1 MQPDTAT
8 LLAVLAAPLAV
19 LAAVLAIVVV
29 LGARRTRRQ
38 LARTADRI
46 TTQQDVI
53 EAELRSVRDAAAA
66 ASLFLTHVH
75 EEADR
80 LESGAVAVTAT
91 LRDARQGLERLTTGR
106 VAPAVRAMQLASAL
120 ARVALLWRA
129 PVR

>member
-19 LAAVLAIVVV
+19 LMAVLA
-29 LGARRTRRQ
+29 LGVMLGVRRARRR
-38 LARTADRI
+38 LAGAADRLG
-46 TTQQDVI
+46 TQEAVI
-53 EAELRSVRDAAAA
+53 GAELRAVRSAADAATV
-66 ASLFLTHVH
+66 LLTRVR

-80 LESGAVAVTAT
+80 LDAGAADLTTT

-106 VAPAVRAMQLASAL
+106 VGPMIRAMQLASAL